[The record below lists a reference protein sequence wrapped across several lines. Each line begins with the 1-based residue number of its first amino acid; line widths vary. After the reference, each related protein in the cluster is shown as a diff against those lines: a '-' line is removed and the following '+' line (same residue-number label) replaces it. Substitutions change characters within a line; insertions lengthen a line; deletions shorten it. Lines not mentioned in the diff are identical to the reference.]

1 MNKEKFI
8 KWIKEQQLYYRERWF
23 EFYIDDNKEMS
34 DYAVGKIAMLNEI
47 LVFTKRGDFDDNH
60 SN

>member
-34 DYAVGKIAMLNEI
+34 DYVVGKIAMLNEI
-47 LVFTKRGDFDDNH
+47 LVFTKRGDFNDNH